1 MDNQN
6 LKFIGLHYGFNSQS
20 QVFIEEMSELTKA
33 LCKYNRENDVSSKI
47 ELWEGI
53 EEELADVLV
62 LAGQF
67 CEIWADKENVMAI
80 ADAKIERQLIR
91 IMEETKRC

>member
-1 MDNQN
+1 MSQD
-6 LKFIGLHYGFNSQS
+6 LKFIGLHYGLNSQS

-33 LCKYNRENDVSSKI
+33 LCKYNRATEIVDKTNLWND
-47 ELWEGI
+47 I

-67 CEIWADKENVMAI
+67 LEIWADKENVKAI
-80 ADAKIERQLIR
+80 AEAKIERQLNR
-91 IMEETKRC
+91 IMEDTKK

>member
-1 MDNQN
+1 MSMD
-6 LKFIGLHYGFNSQS
+6 LRYIALHYGFQSQS

-33 LCKYNRENDVSSKI
+33 LCKYNRATDIVDKTQ
-47 ELWEGI
+47 LWNEI

-67 CEIWADKENVMAI
+67 CEVWADKDNVEAI
-80 ADAKIERQLIR
+80 AKAKIQRQLTR
-91 IMEETKRC
+91 IMEETKKC

>member
-1 MDNQN
+1 MDSQN
-6 LKFIGLHYGFNSQS
+6 LRFIGLHYGFNSQS

-33 LCKYNRENDVSSKI
+33 LCKYNRATDIVDKTNLWND
-47 ELWEGI
+47 I

-67 CEIWADKENVMAI
+67 LEIWADKENVKAI
-80 ADAKIERQLIR
+80 AEAKIERQLNR
-91 IMEETKRC
+91 IMEETKK

>member
-33 LCKYNRENDVSSKI
+33 LCKYNRETDVSNKI
-47 ELWEGI
+47 ELWEDI

-67 CEIWADKENVMAI
+67 CEIWADKENVKAI
-80 ADAKIERQLIR
+80 AEAKIERQLNR
-91 IMEETKRC
+91 IMEETKK

>member
-1 MDNQN
+1 MGQD
-6 LKFIGLHYGFNSQS
+6 LKFIALHYGFNSQS

-33 LCKYNRENDVSSKI
+33 LCKYNRATDIVDKEQFWN
-47 ELWEGI
+47 EI

-67 CEIWADKENVMAI
+67 CEVWADKDNIEAI
-80 ADAKIERQLIR
+80 AKAKIERQLTR
-91 IMEETKRC
+91 IMEETKKC

>member
-33 LCKYNRENDVSSKI
+33 LCKYNRESDVTKKM
-47 ELWEGI
+47 ELWLDI
-53 EEELADVLV
+53 EEELADVMV
-62 LAGQF
+62 LTAQF
-67 CEIWADKENVMAI
+67 CELWADEANVMAI
-80 ADAKIERQLIR
+80 ADAKIERQLKR
-91 IMEETKRC
+91 IMEETKKC

>member
-1 MDNQN
+1 MEED
-6 LKFIGLHYGFNSQS
+6 LKFIGLYYGLESQS

-33 LCKYNRENDVSSKI
+33 LCKYQRETDITKKMSLWND
-47 ELWEGI
+47 I

-67 CEIWADKENVMAI
+67 LEIWVDKKNVEQI
-80 ADAKIERQLIR
+80 AKAKVERQIKR
-91 IMEETKRC
+91 IIEETKKC

>member
-1 MDNQN
+1 MSQD
-6 LKFIGLHYGFNSQS
+6 LKFIGLHYGFQLQS

-33 LCKYNRENDVSSKI
+33 ICKYNRATDIADKTNLWND
-47 ELWEGI
+47 I

-67 CEIWADKENVMAI
+67 CELWADKDNIEAI
-80 ADAKIERQLIR
+80 AKGKIERQLKR
-91 IMEETKRC
+91 IQEETKKC

>member
-1 MDNQN
+1 MSQD
-6 LKFIGLHYGFNSQS
+6 LKFIGLHYGFTSQS

-33 LCKYNRENDVSSKI
+33 LCKYNRATDITEKTNLWND
-47 ELWEGI
+47 I

-67 CEIWADKENVMAI
+67 CEIWADKENVKAI
-80 ADAKIERQLIR
+80 AKGKVERQLNR
-91 IMEETKRC
+91 INEETRK